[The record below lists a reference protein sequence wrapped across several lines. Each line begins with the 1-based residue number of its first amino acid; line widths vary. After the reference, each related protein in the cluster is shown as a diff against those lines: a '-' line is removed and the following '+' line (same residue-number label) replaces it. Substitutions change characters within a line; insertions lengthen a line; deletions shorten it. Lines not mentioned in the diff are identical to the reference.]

1 MHLRLVPPPSSPPQ
15 HFARGGLLLECRAR
29 VEKAARRGFR
39 DDSLVNLRSDVRR
52 LPLLVQCAL
61 RVHDRREP
69 PGALILGVDPPEARE
84 RTQWRSVIVA
94 PSQRVVL
101 LFSPS
106 GTLDAA
112 GTLLSAGEP
121 RIAWASDLGRH
132 DWY

>member
-1 MHLRLVPPPSSPPQ
+1 MLHAAHPRSALV
-15 HFARGGLLLECRAR
+15 LECRAR

-39 DDSLVNLRSDVRR
+39 DDSLVNLRNDARR

-69 PGALILGVDPPEARE
+69 HGAMIFGVDPPEARE

-101 LFSPS
+101 LFSAS
-106 GTLDAA
+106 GALDAA
-112 GTLLSAGEP
+112 GTLLGAGAP
-121 RIAWASDLGRH
+121 RVAWASDLTRH